1 MPDRHQEPERDE
13 RGRQIPPNGPSP
25 ERPTAGPGVT
35 QEAADS
41 ATQPDVD
48 DTNEG

>member
-1 MPDRHQEPERDE
+1 MERE
-13 RGRQIPPNGPSP
+13 HPV
-25 ERPTAGPGVT
+25 ERPVDDPVAGEGVT

-48 DTNEG
+48 ATNEG

>member
-1 MPDRHQEPERDE
+1 MERE
-13 RGRQIPPNGPSP
+13 HPVEAPV
-25 ERPTAGPGVT
+25 EEAVAGEGVT

-48 DTNEG
+48 ATNEG

>member
-1 MPDRHQEPERDE
+1 VDE
-13 RGRQIPPNGPSP
+13 A
-25 ERPTAGPGVT
+25 EAGEGVT

-48 DTNEG
+48 ATNEG